1 MFAHRSII
9 IEEKHWSGTKRAM
22 STHQETSSN
31 KKATPF
37 VYAHPPSD
45 PVLDEKRFTTST
57 EHTLEYKGRKVL
69 YCYAEATAISFCSA
83 SGANYA
89 GNMIVRGY
97 VVRWKYGTNED
108 GEALS
113 EIQPITDKTEQQDIS
128 RLLWPGMNSS
138 SRVSFG

>member
-1 MFAHRSII
+1 MFALRGIT
-9 IEEKHWSGTKRAM
+9 IEEEYWSGTKRAM

-31 KKATPF
+31 KKATTF

-69 YCYAEATAISFCSA
+69 YCYAEASAISFCSA

-89 GNMIVRGY
+89 GNMNVKGY
-97 VVRWKYGTNED
+97 VVRWKYGANES

-113 EIQPITDKTEQQDIS
+113 EVEPITNKKEQEEIS
-128 RLLWPGMNSS
+128 QLLWPGMTSS

>member
-1 MFAHRSII
+1 
-9 IEEKHWSGTKRAM
+9 M
-22 STHQETSSN
+22 STHRKTSGSERT
-31 KKATPF
+31 ATF
-37 VYAHPPSD
+37 IYVHQISD

-57 EHTLEYKGRKVL
+57 EHTLDYKGREVL
-69 YCYAEATAISFCSA
+69 YCYAEASAISFCSA

-89 GNMIVRGY
+89 GNMIVKGY
-97 VVRWKYGTNED
+97 VVRWQYSTNED

-113 EIQPITDKTEQQDIS
+113 EIEPISDKKEQEEIS

>member
-1 MFAHRSII
+1 
-9 IEEKHWSGTKRAM
+9 M
-22 STHQETSSN
+22 STH
-31 KKATPF
+31 KKATSSEKTTTYAYVHPF
-37 VYAHPPSD
+37 DD
-45 PVLDEKRFTTST
+45 PVLDDKRFTTST

-113 EIQPITDKTEQQDIS
+113 EIEPIIDKKDQEEIS
-128 RLLWPGMNSS
+128 HILWPGMNSR
-138 SRVSFG
+138 SRVSFT